1 MDINLLTGTVL
12 DACIKIHTTIGPGC
26 FERVYEEALYYE
38 MTKRGISIERQ
49 VLMPIT
55 YETLFIEDAYRI
67 DLLLEQQLV
76 LEIKS
81 LERLAPVHFKQ
92 VMTYL
97 KLSKLKNGILL
108 NFNVEWMKDGFNR
121 VFNNDGK

>member
-1 MDINLLTGTVL
+1 
-12 DACIKIHTTIGPGC
+12 
-26 FERVYEEALYYE
+26 

-55 YETLFIEDAYRI
+55 YETLLIEDAYRI

-81 LERLAPVHFKQ
+81 LERLVPVHFKQ

-108 NFNVEWMKDGFNR
+108 NFNVEWMKDGFHR

>member
-1 MDINLLTGTVL
+1 MDINLLTGIVL
-12 DACIKIHTTIGPGC
+12 DACIKIHTTISPGC

-38 MTKRGISIERQ
+38 ITKRGISIERQ

-67 DLLLEQQLV
+67 DLLVEQQLV

-81 LERLAPVHFKQ
+81 LERLDQFI
-92 VMTYL
+92 
-97 KLSKLKNGILL
+97 LSK
-108 NFNVEWMKDGFNR
+108 
-121 VFNNDGK
+121 